1 MQIEEC
7 GEISEKDRTRI
18 NFQDK
23 VGNYLLGEAKWSL
36 DAGKLE
42 NVDIAKA
49 SFYDALENFNLSDY
63 TSTEK
68 INAETLAKF
77 MDYKDMDWKDKDNLK
92 KIIEYFKS
100 IAY

>member
-1 MQIEEC
+1 MQIEEY

-36 DAGKLE
+36 EGGKLE

-77 MDYKDMDWKDKDNLK
+77 MEYKELDWKDKDNLK